1 MKHTVR
7 AAAGL
12 GLALGMALAAFPLE
26 AQNPGLPVYNHG
38 VPRGVGLYGD
48 VGLPNTAAG
57 KGTAYGAT
65 VRAGLGLFGATA
77 TLSAYKPKGADGSDV
92 AVGGTL
98 NYRLLGGPLVP
109 FSVTLQ
115 GGVGYAKPGEDFVTL
130 PASRAGIWTGAPGL
144 SRVPT
149 TGGPVQEFSLV
160 HIPVGIGFALVIPN
174 PVLAIR
180 PWLAPRVDIVRTSDN
195 GVSNTDT
202 NFGLS
207 GGLELNLLN
216 GFGIQAAYD
225 RVFTSDAADPGTFG
239 LGAHYTFR
247 VPGL

>member
-7 AAAGL
+7 AVAGL
-12 GLALGMALAAFPLE
+12 GLALGMALSASPLR

-38 VPRGVGLYGD
+38 IPRGIGVYGD
-48 VGLPNTAAG
+48 VGFPNDAAG
-57 KGTAYGAT
+57 SGTAYGAT

-77 TLSAYKPKGADGSDV
+77 TLSALNPDGPAGGDV

-115 GGVGYAKPGEDFVTL
+115 GGVGYAKPGDGSVAL
-130 PASRAGIWTGAPGL
+130 PSKILRPGSMSTF
-144 SRVPT
+144 SRVPLVGDTSGET
-149 TGGPVQEFSLV
+149 TLYHFPIG
-160 HIPVGIGFALVIPN
+160 VGLALVIPN
-174 PVLAIR
+174 PVLAIQ
-180 PWLAPRVDIVRTSDN
+180 PWLAPRVDIVRVSA
-195 GVSNTDT
+195 GGASNTET

-225 RVFTSDAADPGTFG
+225 RVFLSDGADPGTFG
-239 LGAHYTFR
+239 IGAHYTFR